1 MEHVGTVDARAA
13 EIAGAPPGPTPRRAA
28 GGRSARDMALSIAV
42 LIIPI
47 FLLLG
52 AYRVFFAGDDPIAV
66 DSSQTYATAKHDA
79 PFPVL
84 EPTGAPAGWTSI
96 SSSIRKV
103 SDGWVLRVSY
113 VPPAKTGVQL
123 VESSRPVNALLAD
136 ELGSAAQPGGLESL
150 GGRAWRMYPSV
161 HSGARALVMVD
172 TGRTTIVTGTVSD
185 SDLRAFAA
193 SLR

>member
-1 MEHVGTVDARAA
+1 MEGVGTPDAKVT
-13 EIAGAPPGPTPRRAA
+13 EAPPQPAPRRAA

-52 AYRVFFAGDDPIAV
+52 VYRVFFAGDAPVAV

-84 EPTGAPAGWTSI
+84 EPTGSPAGWTTI
-96 SSSIRKV
+96 SSTVGKV

-113 VPPAKTGVQL
+113 VPPAKTGLQL
-123 VESSRPVNALLAD
+123 VESNRPVNALLGD
-136 ELGSAAQPGGLESL
+136 ELGGSARPGNLESI
-150 GGRAWRMYPSV
+150 GGRAWRSYPSV
-161 HSGARALVMVD
+161 HSGARALVLVD
-172 TGRTTIVTGTVSD
+172 TGRTTIVTGTASD

>member
-1 MEHVGTVDARAA
+1 MGTVDARAA
-13 EIAGAPPGPTPRRAA
+13 EAPAKPARPAARRSG

-52 AYRVFFAGDDPIAV
+52 VYRVFFAGDDPIAV

-79 PFPVL
+79 PFQVL
-84 EPTGAPAGWTSI
+84 EPTGGPAGWPSI
-96 SSSIRKV
+96 SATVGKV
-103 SDGWVLRVSY
+103 TDGWVLRVSY
-113 VPPAKTGVQL
+113 VPPAKTGLQL

-136 ELGSAAQPGGLESL
+136 ELGSTARPGALESI
-150 GGRAWRMYPSV
+150 GGRPWRSYPSV
-161 HSGARALVMVD
+161 HTGARALVLVD
-172 TGRTTIVTGTVSD
+172 NGRTTIVTGTASD

-193 SLR
+193 SLH